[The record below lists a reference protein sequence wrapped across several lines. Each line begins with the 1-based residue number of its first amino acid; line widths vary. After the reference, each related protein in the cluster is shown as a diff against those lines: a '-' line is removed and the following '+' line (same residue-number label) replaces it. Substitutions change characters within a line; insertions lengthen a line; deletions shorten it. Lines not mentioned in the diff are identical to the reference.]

1 MILSSLTQTFPSP
14 HMQQTKQQG
23 PNARSGTTVRF
34 KPDPEIFKTST
45 TFEFDRVSGRL
56 DELAYLN
63 AGISI
68 TLEDK
73 RCVCVFIALWAVDAS
88 CPPVRMCN

>member
-1 MILSSLTQTFPSP
+1 M
-14 HMQQTKQQG
+14 
-23 PNARSGTTVRF
+23 RF

-68 TLEDK
+68 SLEDK
-73 RCVCVFIALWAVDAS
+73 RCVLVLGVVDRRHMW
-88 CPPVRMCN
+88 VDRRTG

>member
-1 MILSSLTQTFPSP
+1 
-14 HMQQTKQQG
+14 
-23 PNARSGTTVRF
+23 VRF
-34 KPDPEIFKTST
+34 LPDPDIFKTTT

-68 TLEDK
+68 SLEDK
-73 RCVCVFIALWAVDAS
+73 RCVCLWVVWLMD
-88 CPPVRMCN
+88 